1 MKMLKTGDNVTMAGS
16 VKQRNE
22 VKESWE
28 DLSSAEEEEEE
39 EVGQK
44 GFNCHDILIAIVIR
58 TISIVSLS

>member
-28 DLSSAEEEEEE
+28 DLSSEEEEE
-39 EVGQK
+39 EVGQT